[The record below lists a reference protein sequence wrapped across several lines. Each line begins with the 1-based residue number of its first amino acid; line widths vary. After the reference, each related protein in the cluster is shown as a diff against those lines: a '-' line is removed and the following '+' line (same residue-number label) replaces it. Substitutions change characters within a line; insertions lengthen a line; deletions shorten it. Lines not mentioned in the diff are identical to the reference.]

1 MAITYHKL
9 AIPITAMAVVISALA
24 GSAAALGTVT
34 SCNETGFPK
43 DAFGPG
49 ENVYVMATGLN
60 ASTWYMIWIQ
70 DYPVN
75 DGDVLDPGE
84 EPSGAGEFVYTDGSG
99 NLPVTEIWT
108 NINGT
113 LELKTYD
120 IVVDEGPT
128 TSGCDFGNY
137 NQTIDGLDNTTII
150 GAPGGFIAPIPELP
164 SFALADIGAMVG
176 LIALGRRK
184 DGFSPISS
192 LFSFF
197 RIQTSC

>member
-1 MAITYHKL
+1 MTLSCYKL
-9 AIPITAMAVVISALA
+9 VIPITAMVVVILALT

-43 DAFGPG
+43 DVFGPG
-49 ENVYVMATGLN
+49 ENVYVVATGLN

-75 DGDVLDPGE
+75 DGDVLNPGE
-84 EPSGAGEFVYTDGSG
+84 DPSGAGESVCTDGFG

-108 NINGT
+108 NINGI

-120 IVVDEGPT
+120 IVVDEGPS

-137 NQTIDGLDNTTII
+137 NQSIDGRDNSTTV

-164 SFALADIGAMVG
+164 AFALAGIGALVG

-184 DGFSPISS
+184 D
-192 LFSFF
+192 
-197 RIQTSC
+197 